1 MKKSLYDSLIKV
13 IKHGEFNNYQC
24 FRDTYSIDFKF
35 DGDLDIKEFTDDII
49 DYAEGL
55 QSSTLHEFG
64 EDMGC
69 YLTFKLNEHFDLT
82 ATYES
87 KIDWD
92 DCGHDLLIDF
102 EAKLNDIEIKRFL
115 NFEHKNFST
124 DNFILNVNLNIKS
137 YPLDINYDAY
147 SLKYK
152 IDDLVIDIVNE
163 DLKLEIINILKET
176 LLNGG
181 YASMYPIYNGE
192 FEMILDI
199 KNNEVVVFDEYF
211 NKQIIT
217 VMPE

>member
-13 IKHGEFNNYQC
+13 IKHGEFKKYEC
-24 FRDTYSIDFKF
+24 FRDKYSIDYKF
-35 DGDLDIKEFTDDII
+35 DGDLNVLEFIDDII
-49 DYAEGL
+49 DYADEL
-55 QSSTLHEFG
+55 QYTIPN
-64 EDMGC
+64 EDEEDEGC
-69 YLTFKLNEHFDLT
+69 YLTFKLNEHSDLT
-82 ATYES
+82 ATYKS

-102 EAKLNDIEIKRFL
+102 ETNLNDLEIKRFL

-124 DNFILNVNLNIKS
+124 DNFILNVNLYLKS

-192 FEMILDI
+192 FEMILNI
-199 KNNEVVVFDEYF
+199 KNNEVVVFNEYY
-211 NKQIIT
+211 NKHIIN
-217 VMPE
+217 VIPE